1 MIELTFVC
9 KDRHKRWQE
18 RFAVNEKILRVRAA
32 VQRVTLIP
40 LSRCVLRLRRK
51 VQIDREEEQQQTLYN
66 IGNNEVPSPCEM
78 ISIMLA
84 DRHRIGYYNLEPN
97 DVIEV
102 YQG

>member
-9 KDRHKRWQE
+9 KNRHKRWQE
-18 RFAVNEKILRVRAA
+18 RFAINEKILRVRAA
-32 VQRVTLIP
+32 VQCVTLIP

-51 VQIDREEEQQQTLYN
+51 VQTGNEQQQQQTIYN
-66 IGNNEVPSPCEM
+66 TNNVLSPPCET

-84 DRHRIGYYNLEPN
+84 DRHRISHYNFEPN